1 MSDNNVNV
9 NAAPADTQEFDL
21 EYHLYS
27 LLEQD
32 AFFAAIS
39 RHVQKSKSK
48 NVPTAGVRVTSDGNY
63 EMIYNP
69 DFFAKLPPK
78 QRLGVL
84 KHEFYHLVLEH
95 VSERLPDTGMTKDW
109 NIATDLSI
117 NGLIPDEIP
126 EIGCIPGKGPFEA
139 YPAGQTAEWYYNR
152 IQQDKKDG
160 KDPTGGNQPMDDHE
174 GWGDGN
180 AIPDEIKELAKQRLK
195 EMMKDGA
202 KEAEGK
208 SNGWGNMPMEVR
220 RDILDRIN
228 PKVNWRNVLRYFIKT
243 SMRADKKHTLRR
255 LNKRYPFIHPG
266 SKVKRHAKIAI
277 SIDQSGSVSDDLLI
291 KFFSELDN
299 LAKLA
304 EFTVVPFDTE
314 VSDKLVYV
322 WKKGAHKKAERVKCG
337 GTDFN
342 APTKYVNEHQFDGHI
357 VLTDMCAEKPVASNC
372 QRMWMTS
379 KEHAAHQYFT
389 TTERVIVID

>member
-1 MSDNNVNV
+1 MSENTNNTNSPDVKV
-9 NAAPADTQEFDL
+9 EEFNL

-27 LLEQD
+27 LLEKEP
-32 AFFAAIS
+32 FFAAIS
-39 RHVQKSKSK
+39 RHVQKAKSKSI
-48 NVPTAGVRVTSDGNY
+48 PTAGVRVTEDGNY
-63 EMIYNP
+63 EMLYNP
-69 DFFAKLPPK
+69 DFFAKLPPI

-126 EIGCIPGKGPFEA
+126 EFGCIPGKGPFA
-139 YPAGQTAEWYYNR
+139 DYPAGQTAEWYYNR

-160 KDPTGGNQPMDDHE
+160 KDRGGDSMDDHSEWGE
-174 GWGDGN
+174 GNDL
-180 AIPDEIKELAKQRLK
+180 PDEVKELAKQRIK
-195 EMMKDGA
+195 EMMKEA
-202 KEAEGK
+202 SKEANQT
-208 SNGWGNMPMEVR
+208 SNGWGNMPMNIR
-220 RDILDRIN
+220 QDILDRIN

-243 SMRADKKHTLRR
+243 STRANKTRTLKR
-255 LNKRYPFIHPG
+255 LNKRFPFIHSG
-266 SKVKRHAKIAI
+266 VKVERRAKIAI
-277 SIDQSGSVSDDLLI
+277 SIDQSGSVSDELLV

-299 LAKLA
+299 LARLA

-314 VSDKLVYV
+314 VNEKLVYT
-322 WKKGAHKKAERVKCG
+322 WKKGAHKKAERVKYG

-342 APTKYVNEHQFDGHI
+342 APTQYVNEHKFDGHI
-357 VLTDMCAEKPVASNC
+357 VLTDMCAPKPIASNC
-372 QRMWMTS
+372 QRLWMTD
-379 KEHAAHQYFT
+379 KANAAHQYFT

>member
-1 MSDNNVNV
+1 MSEDTKNTNN
-9 NAAPADTQEFDL
+9 ADVKVEEFNL

-27 LLEQD
+27 LLEKE

-39 RHVQKSKSK
+39 RHVQKVKSK
-48 NVPTAGVRVTSDGNY
+48 NVPTAGVRVTEDGNY
-63 EMIYNP
+63 EMLYNP
-69 DFFAKLPPK
+69 DFFAKLPVI

-126 EIGCIPGKGPFEA
+126 EFGCIPGKGPFA
-139 YPAGQTAEWYYNR
+139 DYPAGQTAEWYYNR

-160 KDPTGGNQPMDDHE
+160 KDRGGDSMDDHD

-180 AIPDEIKELAKQRLK
+180 GLPDEVKELAKQRLK
-195 EMMKDGA
+195 EMMKDA
-202 KEAEGK
+202 SKEANQT
-208 SNGWGNMPMEVR
+208 SNGWGNMPMNVR
-220 RDILDRIN
+220 QDILDRIS

-243 SMRADKKHTLRR
+243 STRANKTRTLKR
-255 LNKRYPFIHPG
+255 LNKRFPFIHSG
-266 SKVKRHAKIAI
+266 VKVERRARIAI
-277 SIDQSGSVSDDLLI
+277 SIDQSGSVSDELLV

-299 LAKLA
+299 LARLA

-314 VSDKLVYV
+314 VSEKLVYT
-322 WKKGAHKKAERVKCG
+322 WKKGTHKRAERVKYG

-342 APTKYVNEHQFDGHI
+342 APTKYVNDHKFDGHI
-357 VLTDMCAEKPVASNC
+357 VLTDMCAPKPIASTC
-372 QRMWMTS
+372 QRMWMTD
-379 KEHAAHQYFT
+379 KANAAHQYFT

>member
-1 MSDNNVNV
+1 MSNETKDNKAVEGKV
-9 NAAPADTQEFDL
+9 EEFDL

-27 LLEQD
+27 LLEKE
-32 AFFAAIS
+32 AFFATIS
-39 RHVQKSKSK
+39 RYVQKSKSK
-48 NVPTAGVRVTSDGNY
+48 NVPTAGVRITEDGNY
-63 EMIYNP
+63 EMLYNP
-69 DFFAKLPPK
+69 DFFAKLPVN

-126 EIGCIPGKGPFEA
+126 ESGCIPGKGPFAA

-160 KDPTGGNQPMDDHE
+160 KDPTGGSDSMDDHD

-180 AIPDEIKELAKQRLK
+180 GIPDEIKELAKQRIK
-195 EMMKDGA
+195 EMMKEA
-202 KEAEGK
+202 SKEANK
-208 SNGWGNMPMEVR
+208 TSDGWGNMPMNVR
-220 RDILDRIN
+220 QDILDRIN

-243 SMRADKKHTLRR
+243 STRAEKTRTLKR
-255 LNKRYPFIHPG
+255 LNKRFPFIHSG
-266 SKVKRHAKIAI
+266 VKVKRRAKIAI
-277 SIDQSGSVSDDLLI
+277 SIDQSGSVSDELLT

-314 VSDKLVYV
+314 VDKNLVYT
-322 WKKGAHKKAERVKCG
+322 WKKGTHKKAVRVKYG

-342 APTKYVNEHQFDGHI
+342 APTKYVNEQKFDGHI
-357 VLTDMCAEKPVASNC
+357 VLTDMCAPKPIGSVC
-372 QRMWMTS
+372 QRMWMTD
-379 KEHAAHQYFT
+379 KANAAHQYFT